1 MSRGRTPWS
10 AARIALD
17 HPADPQSIAA
27 WIARYLEQQRVLGI
41 LPHSW
46 ERMRGDLM
54 RFQAW
59 SAERLL
65 ATPQELTVPI
75 LERYQRYLFYYRK
88 ANGEPLSSASQVRE
102 LARLKHWCRW
112 LVRQRCLASNPAAD
126 LELPRASQRSLPQVL
141 SCEEVETILA
151 QPDTDTPIGLRD
163 RAVLEVL
170 YSTGIRRMELAN
182 LNVFDVQ
189 WSRGTL
195 FVRQGKGRKDRV
207 VPIGERAL
215 AWVKTYLDTVRP
227 ELIAD
232 PNEQALFLTKEG
244 ERVKLDTLSLLA
256 RRTLRQAGIDKTGAC
271 HLFRH
276 AAATFMLENGA
287 DIRYIQAMLGHA
299 KLGTTE
305 LYTHVSIE
313 KLRAIHA
320 ATHPGARLAKRVRPD
335 EHGEDREDAAD

>member
-10 AARIALD
+10 AARHALD
-17 HPADPQSIAA
+17 HPTDAHSIAA

-141 SCEEVETILA
+141 SSEEVETILA
-151 QPDTDTPIGLRD
+151 QPDTQTPIGLRD

-215 AWVKTYLDTVRP
+215 AWVKTYLDMVRS
-227 ELIAD
+227 ELVAD
-232 PNEQALFLTKEG
+232 PNEKALFLTKEG
-244 ERVKLDTLSLLA
+244 ERVKLDTLSLLV
-256 RRTLRQAGIDKTGAC
+256 RRTLRQAGIDKPGAC

-287 DIRYIQAMLGHA
+287 DIRYIQAMLGHT

-305 LYTHVSIE
+305 LYTHVSID

-320 ATHPGARLAKRVRPD
+320 ATHPGARLQRRRKDCGDPVD
-335 EHGEDREDAAD
+335 

>member
-10 AARIALD
+10 AARLALD
-17 HPADPQSIAA
+17 APTDPNGIAA
-27 WIARYLEQQRVLGI
+27 WIARYLEHERVLGI

-54 RFQAW
+54 RFQGW
-59 SAERLL
+59 CTERLL

-112 LVRQRCLASNPAAD
+112 LVRQRCLVSNPAAD
-126 LELPRASQRSLPQVL
+126 LELPRTAQRSLPQVL
-141 SCEEVETILA
+141 SREDVETILA
-151 QPDTDTPIGLRD
+151 QPDIQTPIGVRD

-189 WSRGTL
+189 WTRGTV

-227 ELIAD
+227 ELAAD
-232 PNEQALFLTKEG
+232 PDEKALFLTREG
-244 ERVKLDTLSLLA
+244 ERMKLDTLSLLV
-256 RRTLRQAGIDKTGAC
+256 RRLLREAGIDKAGAC

-305 LYTHVSIE
+305 LYTHVSID

-320 ATHPGARLAKRVRPD
+320 ATHPGAQLARKPP
-335 EHGEDREDAAD
+335 E

>member
-1 MSRGRTPWS
+1 MTRGRTPWS

-27 WIARYLEQQRVLGI
+27 WIARYLEHQRVLGVTV
-41 LPHSW
+41 HSW

-54 RFQAW
+54 RFHTW
-59 SAERLL
+59 TAERLL
-65 ATPQELTVPI
+65 TTPSELTVPI

-88 ANGEPLSSASQVRE
+88 ADGAPLSAASQVRE

-112 LVRQRCLASNPAAD
+112 LVRQRGLISNPAAD
-126 LELPRASQRSLPQVL
+126 LEPPRAPQRSLPHVL
-141 SCEEVETILA
+141 TPEEVETILA
-151 QPDTDTPIGLRD
+151 HPDTTTPIGVRD

-189 WSRGTL
+189 WTRGTL
-195 FVRQGKGRKDRV
+195 FVRQGKGCKDRV

-227 ELIAD
+227 ELLAD
-232 PNEQALFLTKEG
+232 PAETALFLTRDG
-244 ERVKLDTLSLLA
+244 TRMKLDTLSTLV
-256 RRTLRQAGIDKTGAC
+256 RRTVRRTEIGKSGAC

-276 AAATFMLENGA
+276 AAATAMLENGA

-320 ATHPGARLAKRVRPD
+320 ATHPGAKLARSRAQ
-335 EHGEDREDAAD
+335 GEDRDVTPD